1 MYLDVR
7 WGSEQM
13 AHNLQLYLVDFL
25 EYAEVVQYITA
36 YMCDESALVLGWRP
50 GNKAK
55 AIVYEHRV

>member
-1 MYLDVR
+1 
-7 WGSEQM
+7 M